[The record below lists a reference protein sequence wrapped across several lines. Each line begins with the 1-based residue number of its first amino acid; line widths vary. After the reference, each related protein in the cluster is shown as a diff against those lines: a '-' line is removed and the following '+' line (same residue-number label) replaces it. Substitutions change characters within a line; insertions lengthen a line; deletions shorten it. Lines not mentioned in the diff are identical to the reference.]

1 LHGFDLVEVE
11 IDHRLQGHGG
21 GAVAQAL
28 GQRLEPRDALGL
40 DRAQFGQGVVPA
52 LPSAAP
58 RRPGLL
64 DGRRRLKRRLP
75 GAPAGLALGVGQRGV
90 PSGSRPLGI
99 TVLRY
104 RGREPGCPGPP
115 AQIRTGSF
123 PAYGSYL
130 GCLTAKR
137 SRGHG

>member
-1 LHGFDLVEVE
+1 MKHV
-11 IDHRLQGHGG
+11 GG
-21 GAVAQAL
+21 S
-28 GQRLEPRDALGL
+28 EPNGPVKAI
-40 DRAQFGQGVVPA
+40 AM
-52 LPSAAP
+52 
-58 RRPGLL
+58 
-64 DGRRRLKRRLP
+64 
-75 GAPAGLALGVGQRGV
+75 
-90 PSGSRPLGI
+90 
-99 TVLRY
+99 RY